1 MVTMSLTRAQWQ
13 ELWDSLKRLE
23 GIIHRSMPRTGLPKG
38 AALREI
44 QLQKDLIQSVI
55 GQME

>member
-1 MVTMSLTRAQWQ
+1 MSLTRAQWQ